1 MRSWFVIFWV
11 IALLLLY
18 DPFIGVGK
26 QTPRNSLLKI
36 QYAID
41 SHNFELFEEYVD
53 INGLLTQGVEYFF
66 YSLNTI
72 KDTPNLPPFL
82 YLLVSTIKVPQYAA
96 QASSLFIS
104 ELNVF
109 IKYGVSSGLFAGH
122 EVLDEPIGLL
132 APFISKISLGRKEL
146 LFSDSEKVLVKN
158 YKQKGDI
165 VVPIQIKDYGN
176 GRRYSVLLGMSF
188 CNGMWKVTTIKNLPE
203 LCKKLKEEYL
213 NN

>member
-1 MRSWFVIFWV
+1 MRSWFVIFLG
-11 IALLLLY
+11 IILLLY

-53 INGLLTQGVEYFF
+53 INRLLNQGVEYFF
-66 YSLNTI
+66 CSLNTI
-72 KDTPNLPPFL
+72 KDTSKLPPLL
-82 YLLVSTIKVPQYAA
+82 YLLVNTIQVPQYAA
-96 QASSLFIS
+96 QVRSLFIS

-122 EVLDEPIGLL
+122 EILDKPTGLL

-146 LFSDSEKVLVKN
+146 LFSNSEKALAKI

-165 VVPIQIKDYGN
+165 AVPIQIKDYGN
-176 GRRYSVLLGMSF
+176 GRQYSVLLGMSF

-203 LCKKLKEEYL
+203 LCKKFEEEYL
-213 NN
+213 YN

>member
-1 MRSWFVIFWV
+1 MRSWFVIFLG
-11 IALLLLY
+11 IILLLY

-53 INGLLTQGVEYFF
+53 INGLLNQGVEYFF
-66 YSLNTI
+66 CSLNTI
-72 KDTPNLPPFL
+72 KDTSKLPPLL
-82 YLLVSTIKVPQYAA
+82 YLLVNTIQVPQYAA
-96 QASSLFIS
+96 QVRSLFIS

-122 EVLDEPIGLL
+122 EILDKPTGLL

-146 LFSDSEKVLVKN
+146 LFSNSEKVLAKI

-165 VVPIQIKDYGN
+165 TVPIQIKDYGN
-176 GRRYSVLLGMSF
+176 GRQYSVLLGMSF

-203 LCKKLKEEYL
+203 LCKKFEEEYL
-213 NN
+213 YN